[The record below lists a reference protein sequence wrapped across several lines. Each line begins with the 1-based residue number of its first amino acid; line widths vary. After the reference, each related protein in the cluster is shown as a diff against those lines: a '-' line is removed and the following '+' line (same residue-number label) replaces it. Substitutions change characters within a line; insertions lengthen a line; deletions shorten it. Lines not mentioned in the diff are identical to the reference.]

1 MFDEFIYEM
10 IRLVPFVIIFPIFII
25 GIFLMFKKNLKK
37 EINKNNIKFY
47 GLFIEL
53 TNKDIVSISLLLL
66 EYFIVVSSLFINEFT
81 FINVIIL
88 FMPIII
94 FDLLNGHFIKIF
106 IDVINYALIF
116 LILYSKNI
124 FFSYLIDVGN
134 YWYVNI
140 IIFLLSMFITLY
152 MSFIFLRN
160 FNSIIKTNK
169 YIKSKSNV

>member
-81 FINVIIL
+81 FINVII
-88 FMPIII
+88 I

>member
-1 MFDEFIYEM
+1 
-10 IRLVPFVIIFPIFII
+10 
-25 GIFLMFKKNLKK
+25 
-37 EINKNNIKFY
+37 
-47 GLFIEL
+47 
-53 TNKDIVSISLLLL
+53 
-66 EYFIVVSSLFINEFT
+66 
-81 FINVIIL
+81 
-88 FMPIII
+88 MPIII

-169 YIKSKSNV
+169 YIKSKRNV